1 MLYQV
6 ISRLIE
12 RGALEGLQEKL
23 DVFFARDRLT
33 AEEYAE
39 LTERVARG

>member
-6 ISRLIE
+6 ISRLID
-12 RGALEGLQEKL
+12 RGVLEGLQEKL

-33 AEEYAE
+33 PEEYAE